1 MSDEKREEL
10 IRQQRENEKKA
21 KLAKIEIAKTREL
34 YFNRIKTETLKS
46 FKDVPDEVKNMSILK
61 VTNRTVLVDWSAPE
75 NNGSEITEYRIH
87 ISKKMISDLGSAGMT
102 IEGKLD
108 DITLHGTSNESKYE
122 FTELPGNSV
131 FYVFITAC
139 NKHGEGYKSQTPFF
153 IRTMPDS
160 IMDTSSLYVWGS
172 NDNSDLGLTAELV
185 ESNKDFYHKTK
196 KHAFASK
203 PIFQSAFGS
212 IVHQVS
218 CGNIST
224 GVLCVT
230 PETHETMLVMVG
242 TTTVVREQFEGQ
254 GIDEKNYMTHSDI
267 DMLQDIPSMPFQIEF
282 KLPVAKVA
290 CGDTNYALLSCSGQ
304 VFTWGNNRYS
314 QLGIDNSE
322 IVMQMR
328 PDETRPLEFK
338 SESSSRSQ
346 HIIDIE
352 ASYGSFI
359 ALSGEQ

>member
-1 MSDEKREEL
+1 
-10 IRQQRENEKKA
+10 
-21 KLAKIEIAKTREL
+21 
-34 YFNRIKTETLKS
+34 
-46 FKDVPDEVKNMSILK
+46 
-61 VTNRTVLVDWSAPE
+61 
-75 NNGSEITEYRIH
+75 
-87 ISKKMISDLGSAGMT
+87 
-102 IEGKLD
+102 
-108 DITLHGTSNESKYE
+108 
-122 FTELPGNSV
+122 
-131 FYVFITAC
+131 
-139 NKHGEGYKSQTPFF
+139 
-153 IRTMPDS
+153 
-160 IMDTSSLYVWGS
+160 
-172 NDNSDLGLTAELV
+172 
-185 ESNKDFYHKTK
+185 
-196 KHAFASK
+196 
-203 PIFQSAFGS
+203 
-212 IVHQVS
+212 
-218 CGNIST
+218 
-224 GVLCVT
+224 
-230 PETHETMLVMVG
+230 MVG

-282 KLPVAKVA
+282 RLPIAKVA

-359 ALSGEQ
+359 ALSEEQ